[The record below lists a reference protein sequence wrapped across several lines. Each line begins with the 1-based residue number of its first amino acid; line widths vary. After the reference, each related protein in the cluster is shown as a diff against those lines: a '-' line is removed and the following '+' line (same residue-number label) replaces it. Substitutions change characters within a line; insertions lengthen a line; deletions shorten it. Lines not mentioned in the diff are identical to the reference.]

1 MSQEGPREKAA
12 LAALELAADRRWS
25 DITLSDVATASGL
38 SLSDLYP
45 MTGAETL
52 IPEIERHF
60 DRAMSAEGVEAGEL
74 DREKLFDVIMLRFE
88 AMEARRAGTV
98 AMLSHI
104 EASPVR
110 RASALYRRRDTARW
124 ALVSAG
130 LEASDDPLLG
140 PLIGQAAEVSLAW
153 TIWQAE
159 KAWMEDTDK
168 DFARTMAKL
177 DKGLREWE
185 SRLDR
190 LKNPFGIGKRR
201 EPPSDHTSGAEP
213 ADLT

>member
-1 MSQEGPREKAA
+1 MSQKGPREKAA
-12 LAALELAADRRWS
+12 LAALHLAADRRWS

-45 MTGAETL
+45 MTGVEAL

-60 DRAMSAEGVEAGEL
+60 DRAMSAEGVGSGDL

-88 AMEARRAGTV
+88 AMEAHRAGSV
-98 AMLSHI
+98 SMLSYI
-104 EASPVR
+104 DANPVR
-110 RASALYRRRDTARW
+110 RASALYRRRNTARW
-124 ALVSAG
+124 ALVSAV
-130 LEASDDPLLG
+130 LEASDNPLLS
-140 PLIGQAAEVSLAW
+140 QAAEVSLAW

-159 KAWMEDTDK
+159 QAWMEDTDK

-177 DKGLREWE
+177 DKGLRDWE

-190 LKNPFGIGKRR
+190 LKNPFGMGKRR
-201 EPPSDHTSGAEP
+201 APPGEPTSGTEP
-213 ADLT
+213 AD

>member
-1 MSQEGPREKAA
+1 MKQEGPREKAA
-12 LAALELAADRRWS
+12 MAALELAADRPWS

-45 MTGAETL
+45 MTGSEAL

-60 DRAMSAEGVEAGEL
+60 DRAMSAEGVDAGDL

-88 AMEARRAGTV
+88 AMETHRAGTV

-104 EASPVR
+104 NANPVS
-110 RASALYRRRDTARW
+110 RAAALYRRRDTARW

-130 LEASDDPLLG
+130 LEASENPLLG
-140 PLIGQAAEVSLAW
+140 QAANVSLAW

-159 KAWMEDTDK
+159 KAWMNDHDK

-177 DKGLREWE
+177 DKGLRDWE

-190 LKNPFGIGKRR
+190 LKNPFGMGKRR
-201 EPPSDHTSGAEP
+201 RSADPAGADVPEDQ
-213 ADLT
+213 AS